1 MVTNMANKNVAKILM
16 FLSALTF
23 TPLTFLNFDTH
34 HDGLIVQTVINLK
47 EALSVHGEWPFNQYG
62 SFWIFIFT
70 WGTWPLSNSTILIG
84 IRVITIISY
93 WLAGFLLLKI
103 ARQFLSETASRLAV
117 VYFFL
122 SQPFFGG
129 WNSSFLPWPSALA
142 IPILLAGIFIVL
154 QRIYFAQ
161 KSKQLS
167 LMDLTKL
174 ALAGALFAM
183 LYGTRIQIGILG
195 SLTTLIFLQ
204 IGLGVKASSSFAVG
218 NILVTLAW
226 SLYLFSNGWLS
237 DSLVDSIQLAS
248 TFLSGEHI
256 PYPKPVAT
264 AILSI
269 FMAVCVV
276 IVLKLGNSS
285 IRKMVFFSIPVLIPA
300 LFLGVR
306 KLRGVQNGKNDVTN
320 YIALIHRKLMA
331 GFLFATLLIVV
342 FVITMRMISA
352 LRQRSKFPELK
363 WLYLTFLSIIAAFQA
378 WPFFDQMHIWWGSIP
393 GVILIVHLISKVG
406 NRFNLTIAFA
416 NMSALGILLI
426 MLIPLLAQLSQDR
439 KELLSYNQKHVYGF
453 PIYENQNLELTKFFE
468 SSIPRGSEVLNLC
481 PNAEPF
487 FVDLAYVQVSR
498 FPVYWMT
505 FSRFP
510 NVQKEFIEN
519 NPAYIVTCKNLY
531 YPSDATVEYREMQ
544 KSVIEDHALGYQ
556 ELAHYSR
563 NDFDWEIYGQ
573 K

>member
-1 MVTNMANKNVAKILM
+1 MVTNMANKNVTKILI
-16 FLSALTF
+16 FLSSLTF
-23 TPLTFLNFDTH
+23 IPLTFLNFDTH
-34 HDGLIVQTVINLK
+34 HDGLIVQTVVNLK
-47 EALSVHGEWPFNQYG
+47 EALSLQGEWPFNQYG

-70 WGTWPLSNSTILIG
+70 WGTWPLSDNSILIG

-103 ARQFLSETASRLAV
+103 ARQFLSETASQFAV

-142 IPILLAGIFIVL
+142 MPILMAAVFIIL
-154 QRIYFAQ
+154 QKICLAQ

-167 LMDLTKL
+167 LIDLTQL

-183 LYGTRIQIGILG
+183 LYGTRLQIGILG
-195 SLTTLIFLQ
+195 SLLTLILLQ
-204 IGLGVKASSSFAVG
+204 IGLGVKASSSFAAG
-218 NILVTLAW
+218 NILATLTW

-264 AILSI
+264 AILSL
-269 FMAVCVV
+269 FLAVCVV
-276 IVLKLGNSS
+276 SLIKLENSS
-285 IRKMVFFSIPVLIPA
+285 IRKIVFFSIPVLALA

-331 GFLFATLLIVV
+331 GFLFATLIIVV
-342 FVITMRMISA
+342 LVIAMRFISA
-352 LRQRSKFPELK
+352 LRQRSKFPDLK
-363 WLYLTFLSIIAAFQA
+363 WIYLSVLSIIAAFQA

-406 NRFNLTIAFA
+406 NRFSLTNSTGNVIAISIF
-416 NMSALGILLI
+416 LI
-426 MLIPLLAQLSQDR
+426 MLLPLSMQLSQGR
-439 KELLSYNQKHVYGF
+439 KELVSYKQKNVYGLSV
-453 PIYENQNLELTKFFE
+453 YENQNMELTNFFK
-468 SSIPRGSEVLNLC
+468 SYIPIGSEVLNLC
-481 PNAEPF
+481 PNADPF
-487 FVDLAYVQVSR
+487 FVDLDYVQVSR

-510 NVQKEFIEN
+510 NVQKEFIYN
-519 NPAYIVTCKNLY
+519 NPEYIVTCKNLY
-531 YPSDATVEYREMQ
+531 YPSDATVEYRKMQ
-544 KSVIEDHALGYQ
+544 KSVIEGHALRYQ
-556 ELAHYSR
+556 ELAQYSR
-563 NDFDWEIYGQ
+563 NGFDWEIYGQ